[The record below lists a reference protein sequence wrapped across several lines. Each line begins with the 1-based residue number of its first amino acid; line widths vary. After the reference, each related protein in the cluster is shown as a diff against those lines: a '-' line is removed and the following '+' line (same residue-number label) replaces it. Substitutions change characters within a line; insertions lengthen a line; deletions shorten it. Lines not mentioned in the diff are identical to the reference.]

1 MSYNFKEK
9 TYNNALVAYTTLP
22 FHALEAILSA
32 DLNPTAKL
40 SYIRLLT
47 YAAGKNRT
55 TIQFEMTWLAKEI
68 NVDRKTVAKAVKQ
81 LKSAG
86 YLNEQ
91 GLVIPEPANYIAP
104 KVAKVATAKPD
115 TVPSVQILHKQ
126 NAPVAQSVAVQTLAT
141 EPTEPVVVKNEPQEK
156 LYDDETLKVFA
167 SLGIKKP
174 HQKANNEKP
183 ETVDPNFVQT
193 KSSEQNFVQTK
204 SDFVRTK
211 NSDSNAVSNL
221 ATQVDLNQAENAP
234 LLPTTTDNAWV
245 NFSTAWVKKSHDM
258 GKKVPSH
265 ITNTSLTDI
274 KDNKLANAGMLPDHT
289 KRVSVGFVQSA
300 SRSILHKQ
308 TSAKLTAY
316 AKKALQRMRAGAADI
331 ERYQD
336 EIIYSITQGAFANS
350 ESPLKAVRACLNII
364 ERGHWKSPAGMY

>member
-9 TYNNALVAYTTLP
+9 TYNNKPVAYTTLP
-22 FHALEAILSA
+22 FHALEAILSD

-55 TIQFEMTWLAKEI
+55 SIQFQMTWLAKEI
-68 NVDRKTVAKAVKQ
+68 NVDRKTVAKAVEH

-91 GLVIPEPANYIAP
+91 GLVIPEPDDYIVP
-104 KVAKVATAKPD
+104 KVATAKPA

-126 NAPVAQSVAVQTLAT
+126 NAPIAQSVAVQTLAT
-141 EPTEPVVVKNEPQEK
+141 EPTEPVIVKNEPQEKK

-167 SLGIKKP
+167 SLGIKKS
-174 HQKANNEKP
+174 QLKANNEKP
-183 ETVDPNFVQT
+183 ETVDL
-193 KSSEQNFVQTK
+193 NFVQTK

-211 NSDSNAVSNL
+211 NSDGNAVSNL
-221 ATQVDLNQAENAP
+221 ATQVDLNQAKNAP

-258 GKKVPSH
+258 GKKVPPH

-274 KDNKLANAGMLPDHT
+274 KDNKLANAGMFPGHA

-300 SRSILHKQ
+300 SRPLLHKQ

-316 AKKALQRMRAGAADI
+316 AQKALQRMRAGAADI
-331 ERYQD
+331 ERYTD

-364 ERGHWKSPAGMY
+364 ERGHWKAPAGMY

>member
-22 FHALEAILSA
+22 YHALESILSA

-55 TIQFEMTWLAKEI
+55 SIQFEMTWLGKEI

-91 GLVIPEPANYIAP
+91 GLVIPEPTNFIVP
-104 KVAKVATAKPD
+104 KVAKVATAKPA

-126 NAPVAQSVAVQTLAT
+126 NEPVAQSVAVQTLAT
-141 EPTEPVVVKNEPQEK
+141 EPVVVKNEPQEKK

-174 HQKANNEKP
+174 QIKANH
-183 ETVDPNFVQT
+183 ETLEAVDSNFVQT

-211 NSDSNAVSNL
+211 NSDSNTVSNL

-245 NFSTAWVKKSHDM
+245 NFSSPWVKKSHDM
-258 GKKVPSH
+258 GKKVPPH

-274 KDNKLANAGMLPDHT
+274 KDNKLANAGMLPDHA
-289 KRVSVGFVQSA
+289 KRVSVGFVKSA
-300 SRSILHKQ
+300 SRSLLHKQ

-316 AKKALQRMRAGAADI
+316 AQKALQRMRAGAADI
-331 ERYQD
+331 ERYTD

-364 ERGHWKSPAGMY
+364 ERGHWKAPAGMY

>member
-22 FHALEAILSA
+22 YHALEAILSA

-55 TIQFEMTWLAKEI
+55 SIQFEMSWLAKEI

-104 KVAKVATAKPD
+104 KVAKVATAKPA

-126 NAPVAQSVAVQTLAT
+126 NAPVALAQSVAVQTLAT
-141 EPTEPVVVKNEPQEK
+141 EPVVVKNEAQEK

-174 HQKANNEKP
+174 HLKANNEKP
-183 ETVDPNFVQT
+183 EAVDPNFVQT

-211 NSDSNAVSNL
+211 NSDGNAVSKL

-234 LLPTTTDNAWV
+234 LLPTITDNAWV

-258 GKKVPSH
+258 GKKVPPH

-274 KDNKLANAGMLPDHT
+274 KDNKLANAGMLPDHA
-289 KRVSVGFVQSA
+289 KRVSVGFVKSA
-300 SRSILHKQ
+300 SRSILNKQ

-316 AKKALQRMRAGAADI
+316 AQKALQRMRAGAADI
-331 ERYQD
+331 ERYTD

-350 ESPLKAVRACLNII
+350 ESPLKAVRACLNLI
-364 ERGHWKSPAGMY
+364 ERGHWKAPAGMY